1 MKSAE
6 YLGNYPIIKNRWGIK
21 FYFPNFIFNHFSW
34 LESCG
39 EPKMR
44 LTILL
49 LISIFL
55 LGFQSSNNSNTY
67 SVSITVTNIRNNKG
81 MMQFQVYKDQATF
94 AKESPYKIYR
104 VSKSTVKDGKMK
116 YTITGLPADTYGL
129 ALLDDEN
136 SNKKMDYGW
145 VMPEEGFGFS
155 DYYHTSW
162 SRPVFNQFKFDLK
175 SDKSVTMKVRYV

>member
-1 MKSAE
+1 MMR
-6 YLGNYPIIKNRWGIK
+6 II
-21 FYFPNFIFNHFSW
+21 
-34 LESCG
+34 
-39 EPKMR
+39 
-44 LTILL
+44 ILL
-49 LISIFL
+49 LLSSL
-55 LGFQSSNNSNTY
+55 LPGFRSSSNSETF
-67 SVSITVTNIRNNKG
+67 SITITVTNIRNNKG

-116 YTITGLPADTYGL
+116 YSITGLPADVYGL

-155 DYYHTSW
+155 DYYHTGW
-162 SRPVFNQFKFDLK
+162 SRPVFNQFKFELK